1 MTFEFATAGR
11 ILFGSGTLAQAAPAA
26 AGLGRRALVVI
37 DRESE
42 QAQTLLKSLHQE
54 GVGTELYTFSGEPTV
69 VAACEAAQRARAAK
83 CDLVIGFG
91 GGSAMDLAK
100 AAAALMTN
108 PGDPFDYLEV
118 IGKGLPLTERPAPCI
133 AIPTTAGT
141 GAEVTKNAVLASPE
155 HRVKVSMRHP
165 LMMPVLAIVDP
176 ECTIS
181 MPPAVTAATGLDALT
196 QLLES
201 FISKKANP
209 MTDGFC
215 REGLP
220 RAVRSLRRAFENGS
234 DIKAREEMALA
245 SLFGGLALAN
255 AGLGAVHGF
264 AAPIGGMFDAPHG
277 MVCAALLPH
286 VMKANLT
293 ALCDHVSESIVGQAS
308 LYPESLCSLG
318 EAGDT
323 RSRIREARPTRKEDE
338 CIYYRALE
346 RLTEFAQLTG
356 GATAEDG
363 IKWIAGLCRDL
374 QVPPLSALGVAEK
387 DFSALVANAQRA
399 SSMKT
404 NPVELMAEELTQI
417 LHAAL

>member
-1 MTFEFATAGR
+1 MNFEFSTAGR
-11 ILFGSGTLAQAAPAA
+11 IIFGNGTLAQAAPAA
-26 AGLGRRALVVI
+26 AGFGRRALVVI
-37 DRESE
+37 GRDSE
-42 QAQTLLKSLHQE
+42 RAQSLLKALHKE
-54 GVGTELYTFSGEPTV
+54 GVGTELFTFSGEPTV
-69 VAACEAAQRARAAK
+69 AAACAAAEKARTAK

-91 GGSAMDLAK
+91 GGSVIDLAK

-108 PGDPFDYLEV
+108 PGDPLDYLEV
-118 IGKGLPLTERPAPCI
+118 IGKGLPLNNRPAPCI

-155 HRVKVSMRHP
+155 HKVKVSMRHP
-165 LMMPVLAIVDP
+165 LMIPDLAIVDP
-176 ECTIS
+176 ECTLS

-196 QLLES
+196 QLLEA

-220 RAVRSLRRAFENGS
+220 RAVRSLRRAFENGA
-234 DIKAREEMALA
+234 DLKVREEMALA

-264 AAPIGGMFDAPHG
+264 AGPLGGMFDAPHG

-286 VMKANLT
+286 VMKTNLT
-293 ALCDHVSESIVGQAS
+293 ALLDRVSENIVGQAS
-308 LYPESLCSLG
+308 LYPESLCSLA
-318 EAGDT
+318 EEGDT
-323 RSRIREARPTRKEDE
+323 RSRIREACPARKEDE
-338 CIYYRALE
+338 YIHYRAIE

-356 GATAEDG
+356 GSSAEDG
-363 IKWIAGLCRDL
+363 IRWLTGLCRDL

-387 DFSALVANAQRA
+387 DFPVIVEKSKSA
-399 SSMKT
+399 SSMKG
-404 NPVELMAEELTQI
+404 NPVELTELELTRI
-417 LHAAL
+417 LHHAL

>member
-1 MTFEFATAGR
+1 MTFEFSTAGR

-26 AGLGRRALVVI
+26 AGFGRRALVVI

-42 QAQTLLKSLHQE
+42 RAQTLLKSLHQE

-118 IGKGLPLTERPAPCI
+118 IGKGLPLRERPAPCI

-176 ECTIS
+176 ECTLS
-181 MPPAVTAATGLDALT
+181 VPPAVTAATGLDALT
-196 QLLES
+196 QLLEA

-234 DIKAREEMALA
+234 DLKAREEMSLA
-245 SLFGGLALAN
+245 SLFSGLALAN

-264 AAPIGGMFDAPHG
+264 SGPIGGMFDAPHG

-293 ALCDHVSESIVGQAS
+293 ALRLRQ
-308 LYPESLCSLG
+308 PES
-318 EAGDT
+318 
-323 RSRIREARPTRKEDE
+323 P
-338 CIYYRALE
+338 ALA

-356 GATAEDG
+356 GSAAEDG

-374 QVPPLSALGVAEK
+374 QVPPLSALGIQEA
-387 DFSALVANAQRA
+387 DFPELVENARRA

>member
-26 AGLGRRALVVI
+26 AGLGRRALVVTGRNT
-37 DRESE
+37 DR
-42 QAQTLLKSLHQE
+42 TRPLLDALKKE
-54 GVGTELYTFSGEPTV
+54 NVGTELFPVGGEPTV
-69 VAACEAAQRARAAK
+69 ADVIKAVERARATQ

-91 GGSAMDLAK
+91 GGSVIDLAK

-141 GAEVTKNAVLASPE
+141 GAEVTKNSVIASPE
-155 HRVKVSMRHP
+155 HRVKVSIRHP

-176 ECTIS
+176 ECTLS
-181 MPPAVTAATGLDALT
+181 MPPAVTAAGGLDALT

-201 FISKKANP
+201 FISKKANS

-220 RAVRSLRRAFENGS
+220 LVVRSLRRAFENGS
-234 DIKAREEMALA
+234 DLKAREEMALA
-245 SLFGGLALAN
+245 SLFSGLALAN

-264 AAPIGGMFDAPHG
+264 SGPIGGMFDAPHG

-293 ALCDHVSESIVGQAS
+293 ALRARQ
-308 LYPESLCSLG
+308 PES
-318 EAGDT
+318 
-323 RSRIREARPTRKEDE
+323 P
-338 CIYYRALE
+338 ALE
-346 RLTEFAQLTG
+346 RLTEFAQLSG

-374 QVPPLSALGVAEK
+374 RAPTLSAFGVAEK
-387 DFSALVANAQRA
+387 DFPVLVENAQRA

-404 NPVELMAEELTQI
+404 NPVELTAEELTQI
-417 LHAAL
+417 LHVAL

>member
-118 IGKGLPLTERPAPCI
+118 IGKGLPLKERPAPCI

-141 GAEVTKNAVLASPE
+141 GSEVTKNSVLASPE
-155 HRVKVSMRHP
+155 HRVKVSIRHP

-176 ECTIS
+176 ECTLS

-196 QLLES
+196 QLLEA
-201 FISKKANP
+201 FISKKGNP

-220 RAVRSLRRAFENGS
+220 RAVRSLRRAFENGT
-234 DIKAREEMALA
+234 DLKAREEMALA
-245 SLFGGLALAN
+245 SLFSGLALAN

-264 AAPIGGMFDAPHG
+264 SGPIGGMFEAPHG

-286 VMKANLT
+286 VMKANLA
-293 ALCDHVSESIVGQAS
+293 ALRLRQPDS
-308 LYPESLCSLG
+308 P
-318 EAGDT
+318 
-323 RSRIREARPTRKEDE
+323 
-338 CIYYRALE
+338 ALAK
-346 RLTEFAQLTG
+346 LTEFAQLTG
-356 GATAEDG
+356 GSAAEDG

-387 DFSALVANAQRA
+387 DFPALVGNAQRA